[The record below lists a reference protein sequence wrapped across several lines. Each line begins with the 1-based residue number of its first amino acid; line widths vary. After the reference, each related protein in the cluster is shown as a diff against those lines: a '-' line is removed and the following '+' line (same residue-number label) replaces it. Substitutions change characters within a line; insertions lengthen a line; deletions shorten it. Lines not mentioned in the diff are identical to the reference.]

1 MIFSQSQLHY
11 SYNLWKCVWEN
22 AANPRKLTSSRISNS
37 VCTCIMFM
45 LGNDSFFSLLPLF
58 PTQWL
63 LPAPLSAPQSHPP
76 SLLRSCPLLAKTVN
90 APSASI
96 RRSTRSSTPA
106 ATCVCATTAGWSW
119 RDRSTPAAPYAGGP
133 LKTLS
138 KHIGRDHPPFAPTHV
153 QPGAVSSTD
162 RRCRFLFSG

>member
-1 MIFSQSQLHY
+1 MEMCVRKCCKSQKINNKQQ
-11 SYNLWKCVWEN
+11 NLCFCVYVHHVYAEKW
-22 AANPRKLTSSRISNS
+22 LS
-37 VCTCIMFM
+37 V
-45 LGNDSFFSLLPLF
+45 SLLPLL

-63 LPAPLSAPQSHPP
+63 LPAPLSAPRSHPP

-96 RRSTRSSTPA
+96 RRWTRSSTPA

-162 RRCRFLFSG
+162 GRCRVLFSG